1 MDFFISKFR
10 IFQTHFEIEGWFLVS
25 VKKQNELLHVYEY
38 FIFFSDKVFPN
49 EAWSPCLAPLWTHQ
63 LQNPGSSGS
72 SDSEWP
78 QNPSGRWNKVLV
90 DSIPVKH
97 SIFHVATWSGTNTD
111 FVFYWFC
118 FFIFYIE
125 LGKKESSS
133 SLMIPLNTRSGT
145 TANQRGWSWL

>member
-1 MDFFISKFR
+1 MDFSISKFR

-38 FIFFSDKVFPN
+38 FLFFSDKVFPN

-72 SDSEWP
+72 GDSGWP
-78 QNPSGRWNKVLV
+78 QNPSCGWNKVLV

-145 TANQRGWSWL
+145 TANPRGWSWL

>member
-1 MDFFISKFR
+1 MDFSISKFR

-38 FIFFSDKVFPN
+38 FLFFSDKVFPN

-78 QNPSGRWNKVLV
+78 QNPSGR
-90 DSIPVKH
+90 
-97 SIFHVATWSGTNTD
+97 
-111 FVFYWFC
+111 
-118 FFIFYIE
+118 
-125 LGKKESSS
+125 
-133 SLMIPLNTRSGT
+133 
-145 TANQRGWSWL
+145 